1 MKEVGISIVYRA
13 GKENANADAL
23 SRNPVGPTPRNAE
36 LEGVQVAS
44 VQTGEL
50 TIQELLEASPETES
64 QPFQFDPAKEQS
76 GLSSQVNPFQFDP
89 AKEQSGLSSQL
100 NPFQFDFAKEQHKER
115 PRTLSFVC
123 CWQITRQLAEGPQ
136 SSGAGSTFLYH

>member
-1 MKEVGISIVYRA
+1 MKVFGSGLKSINIVYWA

-50 TIQELLEASPETES
+50 TIQELLTAIALRKHSSLFSLTLPKS
-64 QPFQFDPAKEQS
+64 RVIYL
-76 GLSSQVNPFQFDP
+76 LSLILFSLILLR
-89 AKEQSGLSSQL
+89 A
-100 NPFQFDFAKEQHKER
+100 A
-115 PRTLSFVC
+115 
-123 CWQITRQLAEGPQ
+123 
-136 SSGAGSTFLYH
+136 